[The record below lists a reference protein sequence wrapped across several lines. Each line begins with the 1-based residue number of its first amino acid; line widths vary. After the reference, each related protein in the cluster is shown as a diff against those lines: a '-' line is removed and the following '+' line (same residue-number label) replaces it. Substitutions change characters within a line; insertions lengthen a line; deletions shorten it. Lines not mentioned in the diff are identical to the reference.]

1 MVGISPAVLAS
12 DRHQLLEDT
21 VVTLETNGRIKR
33 LQRRSFETKNSAGM
47 RTSDNLASCDFYEID
62 VLKVAFSK
70 YVPYRIPRFLMDDA
84 LPLE

>member
-33 LQRRSFETKNSAGM
+33 SFETKNSSGM

-62 VLKVAFSK
+62 VLKVTFSK

>member
-33 LQRRSFETKNSAGM
+33 SFETKNSAGM

-62 VLKVAFSK
+62 VLKVTFSK